1 MQDSGG
7 SGDPRAWAGRQA
19 LIKLSLTTTVP
30 GTSRECLFQGASAGI
45 SIAFCMLQF
54 PSPQAL
60 VFGTLPDRRLQF
72 CSSACLGGHS
82 AVPSPRFLKA
92 PWPVDGCMDVVLP
105 LRVGYRPNQ
114 NSKEF
119 LTPGLPPSEDELGE
133 ITRKT
138 V

>member
-54 PSPQAL
+54 PSLPTWA
-60 VFGTLPDRRLQF
+60 FGTGCEVAMLQ
-72 CSSACLGGHS
+72 LG
-82 AVPSPRFLKA
+82 VPWGAFHCPIA
-92 PWPVDGCMDVVLP
+92 PVLDGTMA
-105 LRVGYRPNQ
+105 
-114 NSKEF
+114 
-119 LTPGLPPSEDELGE
+119 
-133 ITRKT
+133 
-138 V
+138 